1 MNTAVYRPLQITDY
15 RTYLFASLFIVGNI
29 ILPQLAHLVPNGGFI
44 FLPIYFFTLIAAY
57 RYGIVAGLLTAVL
70 SPLAN
75 HWLFAMPPA
84 EVLPVILTKSVL
96 LAVAASFAAKYF
108 KQVSLL
114 ALLLVVLAYQIVGT
128 AVEWAI
134 LKDFSVAI
142 SDFRIGLP
150 GMLLQVFGGYVFLK
164 ALAK

>member
-108 KQVSLL
+108 KQVSIL
-114 ALLLVVLAYQIVGT
+114 ALLSVVLAYQIVGT

-134 LKDFSVAI
+134 VKDFSVAI

>member
-108 KQVSLL
+108 KQVSIL
-114 ALLLVVLAYQIVGT
+114 ALLSVVLAYQIVGT

-134 LKDFSVAI
+134 VKDFSVAI

-164 ALAK
+164 ALTK

>member
-108 KQVSLL
+108 KQVSIL
-114 ALLLVVLAYQIVGT
+114 ALLSVVLAYQIVGT

>member
-15 RTYLFASLFIVGNI
+15 RTYLFASLFIVGDI

-134 LKDFSVAI
+134 VKDFSVAI

-164 ALAK
+164 ALTK